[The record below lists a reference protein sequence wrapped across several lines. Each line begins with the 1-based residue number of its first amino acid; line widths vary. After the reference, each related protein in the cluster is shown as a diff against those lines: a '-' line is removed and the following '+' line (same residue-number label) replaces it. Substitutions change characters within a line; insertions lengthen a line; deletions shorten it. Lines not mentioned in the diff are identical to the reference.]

1 MILNTKKFDV
11 NQQFEVVSNFS
22 AIFGFIS
29 FWVNVSL
36 TRISRLVMFLQNT
49 NTSAK
54 VLENAS
60 EITNVAYSSVNS
72 LAETGIALLPKIAAG
87 ILVLLFFWL
96 LSKGFKKV
104 FWATSNRTRLDNRLR
119 ILFSRLIGIAILVLG
134 IFTAL
139 TIVVPSFGFGD
150 LIAGLG
156 FTSFV
161 VGFAAK
167 DILNNLFSG
176 VLILWKE
183 PFKIGDYIFVKDKQG
198 KVEYIG
204 VRATTLKMDDGER
217 ILMPNGE
224 MYSQPLTI
232 RGAGAARRMKLKISI
247 GYDADIEQAK
257 AKIVNVM
264 NAMPNVVTDPKP
276 NVYVTDLASEGVDLT
291 IYFWIDTNES
301 KPLEVFDNVATGIK
315 KTLSK
320 SDIEIYPTS
329 PIIVQEAKVQL
340 LNENNEEESNGRDI
354 F

>member
-1 MILNTKKFDV
+1 
-11 NQQFEVVSNFS
+11 
-22 AIFGFIS
+22 
-29 FWVNVSL
+29 
-36 TRISRLVMFLQNT
+36 MFLQNT
-49 NTSAK
+49 NASAK

-60 EITNVAYSSVNS
+60 EVTNVAYSSVNN
-72 LAETGIALLPKIAAG
+72 LAEAGIALLPKLAAG
-87 ILVLLFFWL
+87 IIVLIFFWL

-224 MYSQPLTI
+224 MYSQPLVI

-247 GYDADIEQAK
+247 GYDAEIEQAK
-257 AKIVNVM
+257 SKIVDVM
-264 NAMPNVVTDPKP
+264 NAMSGVVTDPKP
-276 NVYVTDLASEGVDLT
+276 SVYVTDLASEGVDLT
-291 IYFWIDTNES
+291 IYFWINTNEN
-301 KPLEVFDNVATGIK
+301 KPMEVYDRVATGIK
-315 KTLSK
+315 KALSK

-329 PIIVQEAKVQL
+329 PIIVQEAKVQIL
-340 LNENNEEESNGRDI
+340 SENNEDEDNNGRDI

>member
-1 MILNTKKFDV
+1 
-11 NQQFEVVSNFS
+11 
-22 AIFGFIS
+22 
-29 FWVNVSL
+29 
-36 TRISRLVMFLQNT
+36 MFLQNT
-49 NTSAK
+49 NTFGKGIESGREVAD
-54 VLENAS
+54 
-60 EITNVAYSSVNS
+60 VAYSSVNNLVES
-72 LAETGIALLPKIAAG
+72 GIALLPKIAAG
-87 ILVLLFFWL
+87 IIVLIFFWL
-96 LSKGFKKV
+96 LSKGFKKL
-104 FWATSNRTRLDNRLR
+104 FWATSNRTKLDNRLR
-119 ILFSRLIGIAILVLG
+119 ILGSRLLGIGILILG

-204 VRATTLKMDDGER
+204 VRATSLMMDDGER

-247 GYDADIEQAK
+247 GYDAEIEQAK
-257 AKIVNVM
+257 SRIVKVM
-264 NAMPNVVTDPKP
+264 GEMNGVVTDPKP
-276 NVYVTDLASEGVDLT
+276 SVYVTDLASEGVDLT
-291 IYFWIDTNES
+291 IYFWINTNEN
-301 KPLEVFDNVATGIK
+301 KPMEVFDRVATGIK
-315 KTLSK
+315 KALSK

-329 PIIVQEAKVQL
+329 PIVVQEAKIQIL
-340 LNENNEEESNGRDI
+340 SENTEEENSRRDI

>member
-1 MILNTKKFDV
+1 
-11 NQQFEVVSNFS
+11 
-22 AIFGFIS
+22 
-29 FWVNVSL
+29 
-36 TRISRLVMFLQNT
+36 MFLQNT
-49 NTSAK
+49 NATGK
-54 VLENAS
+54 VLESAS
-60 EITNVAYSSVNS
+60 QVTNVAYSSVDNLVKS
-72 LAETGIALLPKIAAG
+72 VIEQLPYIASGLI
-87 ILVLLFFWL
+87 VLFFFWL
-96 LSKGFKKV
+96 LSKGFKKL
-104 FWATSNRTRLDNRLR
+104 FWVTSERTKLDNRLR
-119 ILFSRLIGIAILVLG
+119 ILFSRLIGIGILILG

-139 TIVVPSFGFGD
+139 TVIVPTFRFGD

-156 FTSFV
+156 FTSFI

-204 VRATTLKMDDGER
+204 VRATTLTMDDGEK

-224 MYSQPLTI
+224 MYSQPLVI

-247 GYDADIEQAK
+247 GYEADIEQAK
-257 AKIVNVM
+257 SKIVNVLNDM
-264 NAMPNVVTDPKP
+264 GGVVGNPKP
-276 NVYVTDLASEGVDLT
+276 SVYVTNLASEGVDLT
-291 IYFWIDTNES
+291 IYFWINTNEN
-301 KPLEVFDNVATGIK
+301 KPMEVFDRVATGIK

-329 PIIVQEAKVQL
+329 PIIVQDAKVHL
-340 LNENNEEESNGRDI
+340 LSETEDEDKSVRDI